1 MFWTNKWLSINQNGK
16 DLWDLLLLL
25 LLLLLLRGP
34 VTVYYGV
41 FCAACAYVDAC
52 QAEIVLNCSS
62 FRSTVSTL
70 QLLLA
75 NFLMR
80 CVTAWIFLCMCDVL
94 SVCVHVRVSSGC
106 ELWLKP
112 PLIHHRLRVESQSG
126 KLKAMSAL
134 SQSIH
139 SSCHSLQSSFFIF
152 SYLFLSR
159 PSLRFI
165 TVLAIIVIDFFPFI
179 SILF

>member
-1 MFWTNKWLSINQNGK
+1 MGFIAIIIIKGPCNSILWCVLCCVCICGCMSSSDRVKLQWLSINSQHTAVTSGK
-16 DLWDLLLLL
+16 LLN
-25 LLLLLLRGP
+25 
-34 VTVYYGV
+34 VVCY
-41 FCAACAYVDAC
+41 
-52 QAEIVLNCSS
+52 
-62 FRSTVSTL
+62 
-70 QLLLA
+70 
-75 NFLMR
+75 
-80 CVTAWIFLCMCDVL
+80 TAWIFLCMCDVL

-165 TVLAIIVIDFFPFI
+165 TVLAIIVIVFFPFI